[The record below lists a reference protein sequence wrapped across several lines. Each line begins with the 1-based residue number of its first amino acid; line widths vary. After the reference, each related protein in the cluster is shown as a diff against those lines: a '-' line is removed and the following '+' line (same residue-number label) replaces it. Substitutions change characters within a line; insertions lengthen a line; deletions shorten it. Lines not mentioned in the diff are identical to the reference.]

1 MKLYTLFISVLL
13 FISSCSNN
21 PNNYPNIKTEQVFS
35 QLKWGLNYNSVH
47 KILAEEYKLD
57 YSTVYP
63 NESVKGYKYTG
74 GKYNDM
80 NTKTWIATFVNDS
93 LFMVQIV
100 VYSDQVNEKELFYK
114 KICEQN
120 DNEFT
125 KDSTSEEHQNRWY
138 LEKDGKRVTNILVS
152 NWATQKEFPIL
163 YSRGY

>member
-1 MKLYTLFISVLL
+1 MKLYIVFISVLL
-13 FISSCSNN
+13 TISSCSTN

-35 QLKWGLNYNSVH
+35 QLKWGLHYSSVH
-47 KILAEEYKLD
+47 KILTEEYKLE
-57 YSTVYP
+57 YSTEYP
-63 NESVKGYKYTG
+63 NESVKGFKYTG

-120 DNEFT
+120 DKEFT

-152 NWATQKEFPIL
+152 NWSTQKEFPIL